1 MDALINP
8 TTRGYVLLENAVQ
21 RDPSNG
27 LLNACYLRLTVQLA
41 SYWADRTMGSK
52 LHLLRREKD
61 VSRVMVLAKQYA
73 EQALA
78 PLVDDGRAT
87 QIKVTARQPG
97 NGCLYLLI
105 EVTAASGETVAFKH
119 PVSVG

>member
-8 TTRGYVLLENAVQ
+8 STRGYELLENAVQ
-21 RDPSNG
+21 RDPSGG
-27 LLNACYLRLTVQLA
+27 LLNACYLRLTVWLG
-41 SYWADRTMGSK
+41 SYWADRLLGSK

-73 EQALA
+73 KDALA
-78 PLVDDGRAT
+78 TLLDDGRASKIT
-87 QIKVTARQPG
+87 VTATQPG

-105 EVTAASGETVAFKH
+105 EVTAASGDTVSFKH